1 MGVFHVECKYTSRGP
16 RLIEV
21 NCRMGGGPVRNI
33 NLLVWGVDMVEEQL
47 LLCAGI
53 PSRPPTAPA
62 PLMCLAEY
70 SMNAPISGVVE
81 HTNYLD
87 EWQAN
92 PQVLYARP
100 LVKAGGKVTGPAD
113 GMPTWICEAMVTA
126 PTVEE
131 AIALIKDI
139 ETKVQFPILAKSK
152 SQKS

>member
-1 MGVFHVECKYTSRGP
+1 M
-16 RLIEV
+16 
-21 NCRMGGGPVRNI
+21 RNI

-47 LLCAGI
+47 LLSAGI

-70 SMNAPISGVVE
+70 SMNAPISGIVQ

-87 EWQAN
+87 EWKEH

-100 LVKAGGKVTGPAD
+100 LVEAGKKVVGPTD
-113 GMPTWICEAMVTA
+113 GMPTWICEVMVTA

-131 AIALIKDI
+131 AISLIKGI
-139 ETKVQFPILAKSK
+139 EDKVEFPITAKTKSSK
-152 SQKS
+152 SFTT